1 MVAFKVKNLLFV
13 IFVVLFCSPTSLF
26 IKVVSSIER
35 ASPSLCPVL
44 TLAYSVAFKQFLL
57 LIASVRSISRK
68 VFRPFKQPFLF
79 EEDIELKFE

>member
-26 IKVVSSIER
+26 IKVVSIER
-35 ASPSLCPVL
+35 DSPSLCPVL

-57 LIASVRSISRK
+57 NS
-68 VFRPFKQPFLF
+68 FGP
-79 EEDIELKFE
+79 